1 MSSPSSLRHAN
12 AQLVTSPFIGRRPG
26 RGYSLHSVHHYRC
39 RTPIDRQTHIRAAIP
54 SFGGGTNPLLMDH
67 IAATITPSGGQG
79 HSSSWLYATWRS
91 PRPSIPAFHSDAL
104 ARWGPRQVAALWRP
118 RIMSSDKRRSNT
130 AFAARVGRPSS
141 LDFYMLTLGP

>member
-1 MSSPSSLRHAN
+1 MSSPPSLRHAN
-12 AQLVTSPFIGRRPG
+12 AQLVTFPFIDCRPG

-67 IAATITPSGGQG
+67 IAATITPCKEQG
-79 HSSSWLYATWRS
+79 HSSSWLCATWRS
-91 PRPSIPAFHSDAL
+91 PGPSIPAFHSDAL

-118 RIMSSDKRRSNT
+118 RIMSSDKRRSDT
-130 AFAARVGRPSS
+130 ALAARVSRPSS
-141 LDFYMLTLGP
+141 LEFCMLTRRP